1 MTKTE
6 ELLALADALKTDRSV
21 SHRPFR
27 YTCDKAAAALREFA
41 GTMAPEPVGTVTH
54 AGHVDWYDQP
64 PPAVWTKL
72 YLHPP
77 APTTQEPVAWIG
89 PYKSAWD
96 ALNELRKSCAE
107 IIGTDPKTWPNHG
120 NAPLAI
126 AVTLAIART
135 HMEQGNH
142 PPAPTTQEPV
152 AWGRTVRSIINLTD
166 PAVYGSERVVI
177 AGKDDEGAFPLF
189 THPPSPMTLT
199 QDQIMEYVREAGLD
213 WHRGWIMGEP
223 PVNRYEEFAR
233 AVLAAQQEK
242 K

>member
-135 HMEQGNH
+135 HMEQGTH

-152 AWGRTVRSIINLTD
+152 ADDARNVLRFF
-166 PAVYGSERVVI
+166 
-177 AGKDDEGAFPLF
+177 AGIDLA
-189 THPPSPMTLT
+189 THDLPSNF
-199 QDQIMEYVREAGLD
+199 A
-213 WHRGWIMGEP
+213 WHVLE
-223 PVNRYEEFAR
+223 AR

>member
-21 SHRPFR
+21 SHRPFL

-41 GTMAPEPVGTVTH
+41 GTMAPKPVGTVTH

-135 HMEQGNH
+135 HMEQGTH
-142 PPAPTTQEPV
+142 PAAPT
-152 AWGRTVRSIINLTD
+152 
-166 PAVYGSERVVI
+166 
-177 AGKDDEGAFPLF
+177 
-189 THPPSPMTLT
+189 TLT

>member
-1 MTKTE
+1 MKIS
-6 ELLALADALKTDRSV
+6 K
-21 SHRPFR
+21 
-27 YTCDKAAAALREFA
+27 KAALREFA
-41 GTMAPEPVGTVTH
+41 GTLDAEPVGTVTH

-77 APTTQEPVAWIG
+77 APTTQEPVAW
-89 PYKSAWD
+89 
-96 ALNELRKSCAE
+96 
-107 IIGTDPKTWPNHG
+107 
-120 NAPLAI
+120 
-126 AVTLAIART
+126 
-135 HMEQGNH
+135 
-142 PPAPTTQEPV
+142 
-152 AWGRTVRSIINLTD
+152 GRTVRSIINLTD

-177 AGKDDEGAFPLF
+177 AGKDYEGAFPLF